1 MVLVT
6 PPALFENIYYV
17 FFFSSELKFLFE
29 FTNQF
34 LIIEMRTQTQ
44 FVILSSST
52 ALGSQTGWW
61 WSNIDCS
68 VCIFSF
74 MFTSAK
80 CLHYLS
86 FWTECVPR
94 LQPKS
99 RRNLWSFLVQV
110 ASKYAESLTF
120 QAKSYCFRL
129 YSTNSIVISDCTDR
143 PLIRDVRRLNFRSSN
158 AWFKGSYS
166 NPKRFSDIFMPKY
179 HEWQ

>member
-1 MVLVT
+1 MRTFMKPWAQSEDIRKTKVQSQTRITFIYLWKAYGFCGFGNSCG
-6 PPALFENIYYV
+6 PPPTLFENIYYL

-34 LIIEMRTQTQ
+34 LIIEMRTQSQ

-74 MFTSAK
+74 VFTSAR

-110 ASKYAESLTF
+110 ASKYAESLNVSGQKLLF
-120 QAKSYCFRL
+120 
-129 YSTNSIVISDCTDR
+129 STIFHK
-143 PLIRDVRRLNFRSSN
+143 LNR
-158 AWFKGSYS
+158 Y
-166 NPKRFSDIFMPKY
+166 
-179 HEWQ
+179 